1 MSPYILLFISAFIYS
16 IVTIIESKIINND
29 NYNIFLIILY
39 ITKIILILYIY
50 FNLLS
55 EQNKQDLFT
64 KKYSNLWI
72 ICILMTIM
80 TFVAFNIYLKNHKKI
95 GIGKSQIFM
104 ESVEI
109 IIVFFLS
116 YYFLSNKTINKN
128 TIIGIIMILIGI
140 YLISNN
146 KLII

>member
-1 MSPYILLFISAFIYS
+1 
-16 IVTIIESKIINND
+16 
-29 NYNIFLIILY
+29 
-39 ITKIILILYIY
+39 
-50 FNLLS
+50 
-55 EQNKQDLFT
+55 
-64 KKYSNLWI
+64 
-72 ICILMTIM
+72 MTIM